1 MFFVFLLLISLQLS
15 YQNRTSENNENE
27 HPTGHIIIDEV
38 EQEEIEEARMERA
51 RGLSPEAVESNIRA
65 RYPLRPW
72 FVSGPYGAGPSG
84 LGQSGGVPA
93 HSNVHYFESSVL
105 DVNSAVENAPAG
117 SLTPRANVLG
127 NVNPWTI
134 PLFRDMA
141 NENSVFDNKVHSP

>member
-1 MFFVFLLLISLQLS
+1 
-15 YQNRTSENNENE
+15 
-27 HPTGHIIIDEV
+27 
-38 EQEEIEEARMERA
+38 MERA

-105 DVNSAVENAPAG
+105 DVNSAVENG
-117 SLTPRANVLG
+117 KNVLIK
-127 NVNPWTI
+127 NNFIFIKHLLV
-134 PLFRDMA
+134 A
-141 NENSVFDNKVHSP
+141 